1 MTKIA
6 ILIDGGYLREVA
18 KKQKYY
24 YDGEF
29 IEKMVFSIPQRD
41 EQHFRVL

>member
-18 KKQKYY
+18 KKQTYY
-24 YDGEF
+24 YD
-29 IEKMVFSIPQRD
+29 EK
-41 EQHFRVL
+41 FRGCPS